1 MGWVN
6 LTLRKEKHA
15 IRTNMFRDP
24 DRATGRGPQTS
35 NDAQYGRLA
44 AARWSRYEAALPPA
58 QLQEEKERE
67 T

>member
-15 IRTNMFRDP
+15 IRSNMLRDP
-24 DRATGRGPQTS
+24 DRAGGRGPQTS

-44 AARWSRYEAALPPA
+44 AARWPGYEAALPPA
-58 QLQEEKERE
+58 QLQGERE